1 VQGKIYRPFSQK
13 FNLSCRSYSFPLQRV
28 LTDFGADA
36 SFAEA
41 AKKVKEHYGI
51 EVPPLSIENITLKHA
66 EKISVWIPKGAKQE
80 AKILVAEMDGGMVP
94 IVEVDSKAEGDQRRT
109 RKVSW
114 KEAKLCFA
122 RKQNEVSRIYGAV
135 IGSPEEAGEK
145 LRKCAERLGLTET
158 TYVHGLGDGA
168 PWIIGEFDNQF
179 GTQAH
184 FLIDF
189 FHMSEYLGATAIWC
203 DSQKPD
209 KWVEERKK
217 MMKEGKEKEV
227 LKELKARRLYLQDL
241 PEENALDKGI
251 KYIEKRID
259 LMNYKKAREKELP
272 IGSGEIESSHRHIV
286 QRRLKLPGAWWKEE
300 TANAMLQLRT
310 ARANN
315 DWEAYWK
322 AQKRAA

>member
-1 VQGKIYRPFSQK
+1 MQGKICRPFSQK
-13 FNLSCRSYSFPLQRV
+13 FNLSCRSYSFPLQRA
-28 LTDFGADA
+28 LTDFGADV

-51 EVPPLSIENITLKHA
+51 DVPPLSIENITLEHA
-66 EKISVWIPKGAKQE
+66 QKISEWAPKDTKKE

-94 IVEVDSKAEGDQRRT
+94 IVEVDAKEKGDLRKT

-122 RKQNEVSRIYGAV
+122 RKHNEVTRFCGAI
-135 IGSPEEAGEK
+135 IGSPEKAGEK

-203 DSQKPD
+203 DLQEPD
-209 KWVEERKK
+209 KWLEERKK
-217 MMKEGKEKEV
+217 MMKEGT
-227 LKELKARRLYLQDL
+227 
-241 PEENALDKGI
+241 ENKTSI
-251 KYIEKRID
+251 PSRS
-259 LMNYKKAREKELP
+259 
-272 IGSGEIESSHRHIV
+272 SGG
-286 QRRLKLPGAWWKEE
+286 KC
-300 TANAMLQLRT
+300 LR
-310 ARANN
+310 
-315 DWEAYWK
+315 
-322 AQKRAA
+322 